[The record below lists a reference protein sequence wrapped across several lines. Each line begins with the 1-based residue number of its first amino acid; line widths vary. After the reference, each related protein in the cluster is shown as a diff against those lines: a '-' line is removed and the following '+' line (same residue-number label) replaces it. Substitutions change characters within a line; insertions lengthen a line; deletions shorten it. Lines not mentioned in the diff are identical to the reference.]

1 MCMMAYI
8 LHGITGAQYIRTI
21 EQLLIRKPAL
31 HIVLHFINH
40 KLNSRFLKD
49 PGLPKAALDAAW
61 IFDPPTIPWDRR
73 PRSRA
78 AHHAAPPGPRGPVH
92 MHQHRLAL
100 TDPERARHATLRPV
114 P

>member
-8 LHGITGAQYIRTI
+8 LHGITVAQYIRII
-21 EQLLIRKPAL
+21 EQLLIRNPAL

-61 IFDPPTIPWDRR
+61 IFERYSDR
-73 PRSRA
+73 
-78 AHHAAPPGPRGPVH
+78 
-92 MHQHRLAL
+92 
-100 TDPERARHATLRPV
+100 
-114 P
+114 

>member
-1 MCMMAYI
+1 MHMTAYI
-8 LHGITGAQYIRTI
+8 LHGITVAQHIRII

-61 IFDPPTIPWDRR
+61 IFLLSIDSKVGTR
-73 PRSRA
+73 PRKKCI
-78 AHHAAPPGPRGPVH
+78 G
-92 MHQHRLAL
+92 
-100 TDPERARHATLRPV
+100 
-114 P
+114 